1 MNSKGSNFQLQLSGL
16 SFWLA
21 VLLVISL
28 LSAVGLGWVVKS
40 IFIALALIPVLAIVA
55 VLGLQWWV
63 NRNLIY
69 DRCPACE
76 FEFPALKPRGETPEF
91 QCPNC
96 GESLKIEDQQF
107 HRATPP
113 GTIDVQAV
121 DVSVKGLRSA
131 APSASEED
139 STER

>member
-16 SFWLA
+16 SFWLT

-55 VLGLQWWV
+55 VVGLQWWV
-63 NRNLIY
+63 NRNLVQS
-69 DRCPACE
+69 RCPACDL
-76 FEFPALKPRGETPEF
+76 EFPAFKPRGETTQL

-96 GESLKIEDQQF
+96 GESLKIEDGQF
-107 HRATPP
+107 HRAAPP

-131 APSASEED
+131 APSEEE
-139 STER
+139 ST